1 MRLGRRIRSLRL
13 KRGLTLADLAKRTGY
28 TPSFISQVEKDI
40 TKPSIASVQK
50 IARTLGASVSTFFDE
65 NHRKRLVVRKAER
78 RKIVFPRNQVTDYLL
93 SPSLCGHLQM
103 IYTEISSGGGSGS
116 DSYTHESDEECA
128 VVLQGRLRFWVGDD
142 IHLLKEGDSIT
153 FESRIPHRWENAGQG
168 KAIVLWAITPPSY

>member
-1 MRLGRRIRSLRL
+1 MRLGRRIRALRS
-13 KRGLTLADLAKRTGY
+13 KRGLTVAELAKRTGY

-40 TKPSIASVQK
+40 TNPSIASIQK

-65 NHRKRLVVRKAER
+65 NHGKRLVVRKTER

-93 SPSLCGHLQM
+93 SPSLAGHLQM
-103 IYTEISSGGGSGS
+103 IYTEILPGGGSGGEP
-116 DSYTHESDEECA
+116 YTHDSDEECA

-142 IHLLKEGDSIT
+142 AHLLKEGDSIT
-153 FESRIPHRWENAGQG
+153 FESRIPHRWENAGRG